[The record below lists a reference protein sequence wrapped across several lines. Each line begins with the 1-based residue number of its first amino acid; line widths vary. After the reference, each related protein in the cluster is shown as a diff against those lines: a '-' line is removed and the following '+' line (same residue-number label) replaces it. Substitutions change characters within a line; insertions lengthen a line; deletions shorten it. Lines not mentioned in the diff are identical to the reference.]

1 MISRFKAYLTK
12 HGLLRA
18 GDRVAVAV
26 SGGADSVALL
36 RIMLQVRQA
45 LGIVISVAHF
55 NHQIRGDD
63 SDRDQKF
70 VRALAHRHGLDFQTA
85 SGEAPAHALRT
96 KQSLETAARELR
108 YQFFRELLSSH
119 AADKVATAHTMDDQ
133 AETVLMRLMR
143 GAGTRGV
150 AGIYPIYPSL
160 ASEGDRSIIR
170 PALGLR
176 RADLRQY
183 LEEINQQW
191 REDVTNADLHHT
203 RNSVRHELLPM
214 LAEKYNPAI
223 VETLARAA
231 DVARAEEEYW
241 TKECERLLPLM
252 LLPGKPVRSGGRN
265 ASASIGGNFGLSID
279 LLKKQPEAL
288 QRRLVRAAAAQWGIS
303 VDMEPVTEVLGLLTS
318 GAKSCEL
325 PGGWRVKR
333 GLRELSFEAG
343 HESKTGGT
351 YGAKRKREA
360 LDYEYPLPVPGQVM
374 VPEINSVVH
383 ARLLP
388 FPQEDEGYNHS
399 PLPGTVSADSVA
411 MKIGDAPLKLRCW
424 RAGDRFTPANT
435 RAEKKVKELLGRLK
449 VEQSARKLWPV
460 VVAGE
465 QVIWVQG
472 TRPRQILLDRDGV
485 RHRLVI
491 EIEVKN
497 EANKNAGSEHN
508 ARSVRFTSG

>member
-1 MISRFKAYLTK
+1 MISRFKTYLNK

-36 RIMLQVRQA
+36 RIMLQIRQA
-45 LGIVISVAHF
+45 LGVVISVAHF

-63 SDRDQKF
+63 SYRDQEF
-70 VRALAHRHGLDFQTA
+70 VRALSLQHGLDFHAA
-85 SGEAPAHALRT
+85 SGDAPAHALRT

-143 GAGTRGV
+143 GAGTRGM
-150 AGIYPIYPSL
+150 AGIYPIYPAQ

-170 PALGLR
+170 PLLGFR
-176 RADLRQY
+176 RAELRQQ
-183 LEEINQQW
+183 LEVINQQW
-191 REDVTNADLHHT
+191 REDVTNADLHHM

-241 TKECERLLPLM
+241 AEECERLLPM
-252 LLPGKPVRSGGRN
+252 VLLPGKPVRGGGR
-265 ASASIGGNFGLSID
+265 SASPSGHCGLSID
-279 LLKKQPEAL
+279 LLEKQPEAL
-288 QRRLVRAAAAQWGIS
+288 RRRLVRAAAAQLGIS
-303 VDMEPVTEVLGLLTS
+303 VDLEHVTEILGLLDS
-318 GAKSCEL
+318 GAKLCEL

-333 GLRELSFEAG
+333 GFRELSFEADL
-343 HESKTGGT
+343 EPKPVGT
-351 YGAKRKREA
+351 DRAKKKEEA
-360 LDYEYPLPVPGQVM
+360 AGYEYPLPAPGQVT

-388 FPQEDEGYNHS
+388 YLQEDEGYNHS
-399 PLPGTVSADSVA
+399 PLPGTVSADSGA

-424 RAGDRFTPANT
+424 RAGDRFTPANA

-449 VEQSARKLWPV
+449 VEPSVRKLWPV
-460 VVAGE
+460 VVAGD
-465 QVIWVQG
+465 QVIWVRG
-472 TRPRQILLDRDGV
+472 TRPRQILLDRDGA

-497 EANKNAGSEHN
+497 EANKNVSSEHN
-508 ARSVRFTSG
+508 ARSVRLTSG